1 VHSVSDGASFFLSHG
16 ASCCIV
22 TMRSCVH
29 VIETA
34 SRRNAGKDCVH
45 KTKSGPTLPQTLR
58 KQEVRP
64 PGCPFLSHVDL
75 IHF

>member
-45 KTKSGPTLPQTLR
+45 KTKSGPTLP
-58 KQEVRP
+58 
-64 PGCPFLSHVDL
+64 
-75 IHF
+75 